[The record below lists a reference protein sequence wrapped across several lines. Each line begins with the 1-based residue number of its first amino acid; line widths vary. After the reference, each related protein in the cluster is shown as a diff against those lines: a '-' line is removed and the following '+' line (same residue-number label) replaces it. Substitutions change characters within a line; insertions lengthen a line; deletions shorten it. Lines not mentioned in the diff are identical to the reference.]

1 MHVFQEGGNNQTT
14 LFSFFPFYNENNIAV
29 MQQRHPEHRQNE
41 MIVFV
46 FFMLCLYKISFRI
59 LLFEYIWPVTIHSS
73 CSEKHTGVLLSCI
86 TFLFLQPLENTRRGF
101 YCACRCDHLVRN
113 INCICFQM
121 SRKGKGSMLLNIYF
135 LACH

>member
-1 MHVFQEGGNNQTT
+1 MCFRKEGNNQTT

-29 MQQRHPEHRQNE
+29 MQQRDPEHRQNE

-46 FFMLCLYKISFRI
+46 FFMLFLCKISFRI
-59 LLFEYIWPVTIHSS
+59 LLFENIWPVTIHGS
-73 CSEKHTGVLLSCI
+73 CSEKHTDVLLSCI

-101 YCACRCDHLVRN
+101 YCACRCDHLLWS
-113 INCICFQM
+113 INCISFQM
-121 SRKGKGSMLLNIYF
+121 SRKGKGSMLLYIYF